1 MASFPKDAVTHISG
15 TFYRMIIASRLA
27 KVLAPAKSPEGRSHY
42 DGQPALYLSHTP
54 EGTAVAVKR
63 YMQPDDPARAVCSI
77 SVSSA
82 NIVDLRDL
90 AACRALTIDPSKRT
104 VEWQE
109 LRAKGL
115 RSPTWDISDRVR
127 ELGLDGMLYA
137 SRTQPSLTHL
147 TLFKWNDIGG
157 PAATVVGQPIPFPFR
172 SLRSS

>member
-27 KVLAPAKSPEGRSHY
+27 EVLAPAKSPEGRSHY
-42 DGQPALYLSHTP
+42 NGQLALYLSQTP

-63 YMQPDDPARAVCSI
+63 YMQQNDPPRVVCSI

-90 AACRALTIDPSKRT
+90 DACRLLDIDPSQRT
-104 VEWQE
+104 VEWQD

-115 RSPTWDISDRVR
+115 RSTTWDISDRVR

-137 SRTQPSLTHL
+137 SRTKPNLTHL
-147 TLFKWNDIGG
+147 TLFKWNDLGG
-157 PAATVVGQPIPFPFR
+157 PAVKVVGQPISYPFQ
-172 SLRSS
+172 SQRSS